1 MDLLDS
7 KGVKTSKNI
16 IDKNIYNFYIK
27 KSEFID
33 NPVFYDDSEL
43 LNILKLNYLNDGIVC
58 KTLIKNEVKDSL
70 YFTNSKYLDNSLK
83 FNIKIITPNIFLT
96 EVNNKIDKLKNIVD
110 VIEKN
115 DKEIKDK
122 DSNIIEILKFLR
134 NNNYIKYLDNLLNL
148 NNLRLLVNRI
158 FFEYYQDLIFYLN
171 KLNQVK
177 YDFFVTENNILLLLE
192 NYYKI
197 NHELENI
204 ISQKIYLL
212 TNNNN
217 DKYIIKESNG
227 NINYEKLINIIQ
239 SSIENI

>member
-16 IDKNIYNFYIK
+16 IDKKIYNFYIK

-33 NPVFYDDSEL
+33 NPVFYEDKEL

-83 FNIKIITPNIFLT
+83 FNIKIIPPSIFLT
-96 EVNNKIDKLKNIVD
+96 EINKNIDKLKNILD

-115 DKEIKDK
+115 DKEIKEK

-134 NNNYIKYLDNLLNL
+134 NSNYMKYLDNLLNF
-148 NNLRLLVNRI
+148 NNLRLLINRI
-158 FFEYYQDLIFYLN
+158 FFEYYQDLNFYLN
-171 KLNQVK
+171 RLNQVK
-177 YDFFVTENNILLLLE
+177 YDFFVTENNIILLLE

-204 ISQKIYLL
+204 ISEKIYLL

-217 DKYIIKESNG
+217 KCIIKESNG
-227 NINYEKLINIIQ
+227 NINYDKFINIIQ